1 MTNEQLTQEVLK
13 LAEHQAK
20 CDAEKENIYIIIDEL
35 KEDIKSTKS
44 LVEDVHIIALQMKD
58 MQKAQENTDKKLN
71 EINNKVN
78 ELSSQEF
85 FEYKEN
91 KKIIKENI
99 LNKIIGTITGIIIMY
114 IALKLGLDK
123 YI

>member
-99 LNKIIGTITGIIIMY
+99 LNKIIGTIAGIIIMY

>member
-20 CDAEKENIYIIIDEL
+20 CDAERDNILMIIEEL
-35 KEDIKSTKS
+35 RKDIKSTKS
-44 LVEDVHIIALQMKD
+44 LTEDVHIMALNIKS
-58 MQKAQENTDKKLN
+58 MQETLADTTKKVDT
-71 EINNKVN
+71 I
-78 ELSSQEF
+78 SSQEF
-85 FEYKEN
+85 LEFKEN

-99 LNKIIGTITGIIIMY
+99 LNKIIGTIAGIIIMY

>member
-20 CDAEKENIYIIIDEL
+20 CDAERDNILMIIEEL
-35 KEDIKSTKS
+35 REDIKSTKS
-44 LVEDVHIIALQMKD
+44 LTEDVHIMALNIKS
-58 MQKAQENTDKKLN
+58 MQETLADTTKKVDT
-71 EINNKVN
+71 I
-78 ELSSQEF
+78 SSQEF
-85 FEYKEN
+85 LEFKEN

-99 LNKIIGTITGIIIMY
+99 LNKVIGTITGIILMY
-114 IALKLGLDK
+114 ILLKLGLDK

>member
-20 CDAEKENIYIIIDEL
+20 CDAERDNILMIIEEL
-35 KEDIKSTKS
+35 REDIKSTKS
-44 LVEDVHIIALQMKD
+44 LTEDVHIMALNIKS
-58 MQKAQENTDKKLN
+58 MQETLADTTK
-71 EINNKVN
+71 KVN
-78 ELSSQEF
+78 AISSQEF
-85 FEYKEN
+85 LEFKEN

-99 LNKIIGTITGIIIMY
+99 LNKIIGTIAGIIIMY